1 MPLRKMVDW
10 FSCQTQQDIPG
21 IVELRFAGLWVGLL
35 IVSDGDKFF
44 SELLFEFS
52 GKKLILEQLLTLLH
66 PGAVLC
72 IAADDGENAPSA
84 AGGTSSA
91 QDILGSAG
99 AGIDLAKA
107 HLELCLKLDKPLCIV
122 ITKLDLASKT
132 SLRQTLSKILS
143 AVKAMGRTPSIIPP
157 DQSKTIDSDLTTITV
172 TEEDVIRGVAEKMG
186 LSDGLTSIIPISM
199 SILKFIFSLSEVVQR
214 LPPQIPWVVC
224 TLSYRHQTD
233 TDLGIVKS

>member
-1 MPLRKMVDW
+1 MVDW

-21 IVELRFAGLWVGLL
+21 IVELPFAGLWVGLL
-35 IVSDGDKFF
+35 IVSDGDKSFSQF
-44 SELLFEFS
+44 RLLRSSSELLFEFS
-52 GKKLILEQLLTLLH
+52 KKKLILEQLLTLLH

-157 DQSKTIDSDLTTITV
+157 GQSKTIDSDLTTIAV

-199 SILKFIFSLSEVVQR
+199 SILKFIFSLSEARPKASSSNPLGGVH
-214 LPPQIPWVVC
+214 LE
-224 TLSYRHQTD
+224 LSPSNRY
-233 TDLGIVKS
+233 